1 MPTSRSLRRT
11 HAHFSPLGFSA
22 EKARWAAEAAAG
34 RETRGHDAVGAEISR
49 TRPTRGGGG
58 GGPTDPLDPGEARF
72 WRALPGE
79 GDGTYVA
86 RAAALAHPVLRCFV
100 RLHSLEHPAEEGL
113 APMRARRVRGCDGVG
128 AEGVEVVMPPHE
140 RDKASVVASKHLCE
154 LLLAL

>member
-100 RLHSLEHPAEEGL
+100 WLHSLEHPAEEGL
-113 APMRARRVRGCDGVG
+113 APITVGHRLLFDSALVPVWSRADRADRTVSPAVCSQVKRAVD
-128 AEGVEVVMPPHE
+128 P
-140 RDKASVVASKHLCE
+140 
-154 LLLAL
+154 